1 MSMSTFKTYSYSSG
15 KGFTEKLIGSLIFL
29 LFIALLF
36 YLFFQLYKFLWF
48 ASPLFL
54 IVAFILE
61 PKVIFSYFKNIWT
74 QITENFFSGFM
85 NLLVNVIGFP
95 FVSIGLIF
103 KAWVYKKFGRLN
115 QQKQDNFE
123 EKYTPYEEM
132 DFESKPKNSSK
143 QNALADGRYDDLFE

>member
-1 MSMSTFKTYSYSSG
+1 MNTFKTYGYSSG
-15 KGFTEKLIGSLIFL
+15 KNFTERLLGSLIFL
-29 LFIALLF
+29 IFIAVLF

-54 IVAFILE
+54 IIAFILE
-61 PKVIFSYFKNIWT
+61 PKVVFAYFKNIWV
-74 QITENFFSGFM
+74 QIRENFLAG
-85 NLLVNVIGFP
+85 LLNAIINVIGFP

-115 QQKQDNFE
+115 EQMKQDHFE

-132 DFESKPKNSSK
+132 DFESKPKNQSR
-143 QNALADGRYDDLFE
+143 QNSLADGRYDDLFE

>member
-1 MSMSTFKTYSYSSG
+1 MNTFKTYTYSSG
-15 KGFTEKLIGSLIFL
+15 KSFTERLLGSLIFL
-29 LFIALLF
+29 IFIAVLF

-48 ASPLFL
+48 ASPVFL

-61 PKVIFSYFKNIWT
+61 PKVVFAYFKNIWM
-74 QITENFFSGFM
+74 QIRENILAG
-85 NLLVNVIGFP
+85 LLNAIINVIGFP

-115 QQKQDNFE
+115 QQMKQNHFE
-123 EKYTPYEEM
+123 EKFTPYEEM
-132 DFESKPKNSSK
+132 DFEAKPNNTKK